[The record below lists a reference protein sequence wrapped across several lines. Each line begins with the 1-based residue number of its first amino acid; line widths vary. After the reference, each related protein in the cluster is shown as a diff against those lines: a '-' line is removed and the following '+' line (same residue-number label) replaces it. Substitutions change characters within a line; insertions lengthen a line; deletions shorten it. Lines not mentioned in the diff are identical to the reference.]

1 MLIVQQL
8 RNSAFG
14 KWVDALMLL
23 QATVLTLEEDK
34 YKHGIGKAEKNLVGM
49 QVVGW
54 TYVHILFI
62 HFLKVA

>member
-49 QVVGW
+49 QVVG
-54 TYVHILFI
+54 
-62 HFLKVA
+62 